1 MMGQSNRSES
11 LFYYFKLEDHIPE
24 HHLLRLID
32 RTIDLGFIR
41 AKMETFYS
49 RTGRPSID
57 PEVLLRMMLIGYL
70 YGITSERRLVE
81 EVKMHLAYRWFT
93 GLGFDQEIPDHS
105 TFSKNRHGRFKE
117 AGLFRDLF
125 QEIVQRCIKEGLVE
139 GKNLSVDGTLVA
151 ADASRYSRIPR
162 EQLAEAAKVSQT
174 VKEYLEE
181 LENKNPVIDEEV
193 ETPPSRTKEQNT
205 VSTTDPDATWAVKH
219 GQSSMAYFD
228 NYLIDNKSRVIL
240 GAEATPALFSQE
252 VVAAKHLVE
261 QVESLGLHP
270 ESLGADKAYGS
281 GAFLDWLFKKN
292 IKPHIPVIERAH
304 QTHGHFMKE
313 QFSYDKE
320 QDVFYCPQRLPLRFR
335 GLNRQSQMRVYSS
348 TPKQCQGCPKKKL
361 CTPGA
366 YRKLVVHWHEGARE
380 KARALVGTEEYALS
394 RRMRYRIESLFAELK
409 HQLGLRKVR
418 LRRLWNVSE
427 QFLMAAAVQN
437 IKRLIKYMAQQP
449 LKPLLNTT

>member
-1 MMGQSNRSES
+1 
-11 LFYYFKLEDHIPE
+11 
-24 HHLLRLID
+24 
-32 RTIDLGFIR
+32 
-41 AKMETFYS
+41 
-49 RTGRPSID
+49 
-57 PEVLLRMMLIGYL
+57 
-70 YGITSERRLVE
+70 
-81 EVKMHLAYRWFT
+81 
-93 GLGFDQEIPDHS
+93 
-105 TFSKNRHGRFKE
+105 
-117 AGLFRDLF
+117 
-125 QEIVQRCIKEGLVE
+125 
-139 GKNLSVDGTLVA
+139 
-151 ADASRYSRIPR
+151 
-162 EQLAEAAKVSQT
+162 

-320 QDVFYCPQRLPLRFR
+320 QDV
-335 GLNRQSQMRVYSS
+335 
-348 TPKQCQGCPKKKL
+348 
-361 CTPGA
+361 
-366 YRKLVVHWHEGARE
+366 
-380 KARALVGTEEYALS
+380 
-394 RRMRYRIESLFAELK
+394 
-409 HQLGLRKVR
+409 
-418 LRRLWNVSE
+418 
-427 QFLMAAAVQN
+427 
-437 IKRLIKYMAQQP
+437 
-449 LKPLLNTT
+449 